1 MSNTLVVNS
10 SNVVLGTNNSTY
22 EYKFINGGFN
32 VPDNAEICVSNITV
46 PYSWQNINAGYYN
59 NALFQYT
66 WTVGVTTTTYTITL
80 PNGYYSVTDI
90 NNYLQGQMLLAGQYL
105 VDGSGQNVYYISL
118 QYNVTY
124 YGVQLLCYAVPTS
137 LPAGFTQPASWL
149 GYPSTASTPQL
160 IVTSN
165 NFGTIIGFLPGTYPS
180 VIQATNYST
189 VSNTTPNGSP
199 VNSVIIQN
207 SLVYNAIAMPSNILD
222 SMPITSSYGS
232 NINYSPSFEK
242 WVKIRSGK
250 YSSMTITLLDQNLNR
265 LVALDPNCLM
275 TFLVRVITKI

>member
-250 YSSMTITLLDQNLNR
+250 YSSMTITLLDQNLNG
-265 LVALDPNCLM
+265 
-275 TFLVRVITKI
+275 TS